1 MWLDKLKFY
10 LFWLYV
16 IGKRIRIRLCHWWW
30 GAPPREPSDSEKIAQ
45 YLEKKTTQFLAKTA
59 SITDTTPCTKN
70 FNSNIEPLFYDKE
83 TYKNILKEK
92 TILSRWKSRFLLEP
106 SPIQSNTIIMR
117 YDPIKLAFSYY
128 SDTVISSYDL
138 LNAISMKFV
147 LQFHCIDFF
156 VDESIWKHS
165 KILNVLREEFIV
177 DPKRPPSKNTEDSK
191 EHSKDLDFIKENN
204 DLFKKL
210 KVNLKPTTNLKN
222 PSTVVAPSTQELC
235 KNRFVYLGRVRDF
248 HPLNNPYKQQK
259 TQIKRSILFP
269 DIPVVGEEEDDG
281 GDDPFTKREITMN
294 WKEFKN
300 RGTKVPL

>member
-1 MWLDKLKFY
+1 MWLNTFKY
-10 LFWLYV
+10 NLFWLYV
-16 IGKRIRIRLCHWWW
+16 IGKRIRIRLSQWWW
-30 GAPPREPSDSEKIAQ
+30 GSPPREPSEKEKIDQ
-45 YLEKKTTQFLAKTA
+45 YLEKKTTRFLAKID
-59 SITDTTPCTKN
+59 SITDTTPCTHGY
-70 FNSNIEPLFYDKE
+70 NSNIESLFYDKE

-106 SPIQSNTIIMR
+106 SPISSNTIIMR
-117 YDPIKLAFSYY
+117 YDPVKMAFSYY

-147 LQFHCIDFF
+147 LQFHCLDFY
-156 VDESIWKHS
+156 VDESIWKDS

-191 EHSKDLDFIKENN
+191 EHSQDLEFIKENN
-204 DLFKKL
+204 NLFKKL
-210 KVNLKPTTNLKN
+210 KVNLKPPTHVKN
-222 PSTVVAPSTQELC
+222 PSTAVPSSIQELC

-248 HPLNNPYKQQK
+248 HPLNNPYRQK
-259 TQIKRSILFP
+259 YTQRERSNLFP
-269 DIPVVGEEEDDG
+269 DIPDVGGEDEDV

-300 RGTKVPL
+300 RGTKV

>member
-1 MWLDKLKFY
+1 MWFDTFKFY

-16 IGKRIRIRLCHWWW
+16 IGKRIRIRLSQWWW
-30 GAPPREPSDSEKIAQ
+30 GSPPREPSDAEKIAHYVEKQ
-45 YLEKKTTQFLAKTA
+45 STRFLEKTA
-59 SITDTTPCTKN
+59 SVTDTTPCTHN
-70 FNSNIEPLFYDKE
+70 FNSNIESLFYDKE

-165 KILNVLREEFIV
+165 QILNELREEFIV
-177 DPKRPPSKNTEDSK
+177 DPKRPPSNNTEESK
-191 EHSKDLDFIKENN
+191 EHSQDLEFIKENN

-210 KVNLKPTTNLKN
+210 KVNLKPSPPSAKSKS
-222 PSTVVAPSTQELC
+222 PSTEVPSSTQELC

-248 HPLNNPYKQQK
+248 HPLNNPTKQKQ
-259 TQIKRSILFP
+259 TQIKRSTLFP
-269 DIPVVGEEEDDG
+269 EIDYKGEEEED

-300 RGTKVPL
+300 RGTKV